1 MQDLILGSD
10 AGGPVGPDAT
20 QLEDAASDAGA
31 TFDSGSGDVVVD
43 DATEEGQ
50 AADAAREEDADGF
63 RIDAGDA
70 CASDPNWCTTH
81 CGPGKDNCGRAVSCV
96 TCTPKDAGCS
106 MGACDSGDQCCTG
119 YCGSAGTCVST
130 CGLSTASC
138 TAVVGMVCCYGL
150 MCTAGFPPVIRTC
163 Q

>member
-1 MQDLILGSD
+1 MQDRYWGLTPVALLGPTRPNSKTLRVTRARRSTRD
-10 AGGPVGPDAT
+10 
-20 QLEDAASDAGA
+20 
-31 TFDSGSGDVVVD
+31 SGDVVVD

-70 CASDPNWCTTH
+70 CASDPNSCTTH